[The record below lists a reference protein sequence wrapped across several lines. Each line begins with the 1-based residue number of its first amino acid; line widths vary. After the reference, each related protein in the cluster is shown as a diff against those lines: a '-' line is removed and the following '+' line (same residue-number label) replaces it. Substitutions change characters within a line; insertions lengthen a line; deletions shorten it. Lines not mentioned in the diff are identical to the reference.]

1 MMALLVLKSKIKNFY
16 EKHYFPVRSA
26 LKTLCVFLVLLLIHT
41 NMGYMPALDNVW
53 LWILIAGLCGVTP
66 DAVSCLVTI
75 AFMTLETLQVSVMMS
90 VTFLIVITI
99 YLLLFSRMEKRQC
112 ELMLALP
119 VLSMLNIGYV
129 VVILAALFFSPAM
142 IPAVIMGL
150 TLQYGLQGA
159 DSYMASQTGVTDSEQ
174 VFNSLHYLVDYIA
187 SAKWFWVTL
196 AAYCVA
202 YLCIYFI
209 RRGKFKHASQIA
221 ILVGSIVFMAVEL
234 ISNILFDLNL
244 DLLPF
249 TIQVIVCIAIAY
261 VIQFFHLTLDY
272 HGTRKLQFEDD
283 EYYYYVTAIPKYKV
297 AVVDKTVTRIM
308 PEEEEIPT
316 DLRSELEKAMEEEMA
331 ETNNK
336 DFDE

>member
-1 MMALLVLKSKIKNFY
+1 MKKNRDRRMIYHDGIACVKSKIKNFY

-150 TLQYGLQGA
+150 TP
-159 DSYMASQTGVTDSEQ
+159 SVR
-174 VFNSLHYLVDYIA
+174 IA
-187 SAKWFWVTL
+187 
-196 AAYCVA
+196 
-202 YLCIYFI
+202 
-209 RRGKFKHASQIA
+209 
-221 ILVGSIVFMAVEL
+221 GS
-234 ISNILFDLNL
+234 
-244 DLLPF
+244 
-249 TIQVIVCIAIAY
+249 
-261 VIQFFHLTLDY
+261 
-272 HGTRKLQFEDD
+272 
-283 EYYYYVTAIPKYKV
+283 
-297 AVVDKTVTRIM
+297 
-308 PEEEEIPT
+308 
-316 DLRSELEKAMEEEMA
+316 
-331 ETNNK
+331 
-336 DFDE
+336 